1 MNEINNAKTIFFDV
15 DDTLYDHL
23 QPLRGALQDVLGLPD
38 DSLMLRPIIVFV
50 IIVTGCLHKKICPL
64 YRSRMRWS
72 ECAVGG
78 LS

>member
-1 MNEINNAKTIFFDV
+1 MNEKNNTKTIFFDV

-38 DSLMLRPIIVFV
+38 NFLMLRPIIVFD

-64 YRSRMRWS
+64 CQNQMRWS
-72 ECAVGG
+72 ECAIGG

>member
-38 DSLMLRPIIVFV
+38 EF
-50 IIVTGCLHKKICPL
+50 PL
-64 YRSRMRWS
+64 
-72 ECAVGG
+72 C
-78 LS
+78 